1 VALAPPHKNN
11 IVRVNPRK
19 NYLNIDTFPD
29 NKCFILYRAKQHIVF
44 YRLLTVVISVMFYQT
59 VECIT
64 VHRHNTEN
72 IKRDVWH
79 TDYTLS
85 K

>member
-29 NKCFILYRAKQHIVF
+29 NKCFILYRVKQHIVF
-44 YRLLTVVISVMFYQT
+44 YRLLTVVISVMFYWT
-59 VECIT
+59 VKTIT
-64 VHRHNTEN
+64 VYQPCKEN
-72 IKRDVWH
+72 IKRDV
-79 TDYTLS
+79 
-85 K
+85 